1 MDPAKKYFSSEVSD
15 RERAIFEG
23 GISLGAIYHQFVGLP
38 ISKHTDFDN
47 LEKTIEDSI
56 KTQPYV
62 EVVKVKINRDFVKK
76 DKSNEY
82 SYHNLEGKMLD
93 ISLVADYN
101 NSKAKMRC
109 KYVKELDY
117 PLMYVE
123 E

>member
-1 MDPAKKYFSSEVSD
+1 MDPAKKYFSKDVSD

-38 ISKHTDFDN
+38 ISKSTDFDN
-47 LEKTIEDSI
+47 LEKTIENSI
-56 KTQPYV
+56 KTQPYI
-62 EVVKVKINRDFVKK
+62 EDVKVKINRDFIKK

-82 SYHNLEGKMLD
+82 NYHNLEGKMLD
-93 ISLVADYN
+93 ISLTANYN
-101 NSKAKMRC
+101 NTKVKMGC
-109 KYVKELDY
+109 KYIKELDY